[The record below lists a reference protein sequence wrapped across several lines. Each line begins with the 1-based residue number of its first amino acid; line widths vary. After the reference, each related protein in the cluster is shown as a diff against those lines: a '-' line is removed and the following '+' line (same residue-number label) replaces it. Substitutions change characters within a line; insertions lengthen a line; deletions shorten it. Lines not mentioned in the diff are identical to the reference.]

1 MQVKR
6 FVSTGLAA
14 TALVVGLVGC
24 GGGSSS
30 SKSVG
35 GKSVSADVV
44 ASDSPTPHFEPKILR
59 ATSGSDVSFTLKNEG
74 KVAHNFTVSFLG
86 IDQDV
91 QPGQTVPITFKVPPP
106 PKGVDY
112 YTFYDK
118 NYQGDG
124 MQGRINVG

>member
-30 SKSVG
+30 KAVG
-35 GKSVSADVV
+35 SNSSADVV
-44 ASDSPTPHFEPKILR
+44 ASDSPTPHFAPNTLR
-59 ATSGSDVSFTLKNEG
+59 ADSGSNVSFTLKNDS
-74 KVAHNFTVSFLG
+74 KVVHNFTVSFLG

-106 PKGVDY
+106 PKGVRY